1 MKYISTRGAAPVL
14 SFEEAMLTGLARDGG
29 LYLPQ
34 SIPHMS
40 FAEIAKE
47 LGVSRQTVR
56 TIQER
61 ALRKIAYK
69 LEGYRGYE
77 RENFTI
83 DWSDGDNG
91 SPGDSR

>member
-1 MKYISTRGAAPVL
+1 MKSRRLLGDSDY
-14 SFEEAMLTGLARDGG
+14 
-29 LYLPQ
+29 
-34 SIPHMS
+34 HMS

-56 TIQER
+56 TIQEN

-77 RENFTI
+77 RENFVI
-83 DWSDGDNG
+83 DWSDGDDGG
-91 SPGDSR
+91 SGDSR

>member
-1 MKYISTRGAAPVL
+1 MKSRRLLGDSDY
-14 SFEEAMLTGLARDGG
+14 
-29 LYLPQ
+29 
-34 SIPHMS
+34 HMS

-56 TIQER
+56 TIQEN

-83 DWSDGDNG
+83 DWSDSDDCG
-91 SPGDSR
+91 SGDSW